1 VIYRHAQCSC
11 PPGYY
16 GNPELECKQGKVYST
31 YSSLHMCTS

>member
-16 GNPELECKQGKVYST
+16 GNPDLECKQGKLYNN
-31 YSSLHMCTS
+31 SLHMCTS